1 MPWLRNRY
9 FIFIV
14 VFLGFVLDRFFKILI
29 LEREGFF
36 VIKDFLKINFYPNW
50 GIALSLPVS
59 RFIVYPLIALILLIV
74 FFFLYINYKKRNYF
88 LIWGLS
94 LIFVGAVSN
103 LIDRIHYGY
112 VVDYINFIGFFPVFN
127 LADMMIIVGSGLIL
141 IKGLII
147 KQKGKSEK

>member
-1 MPWLRNRY
+1 MSNAMPTLKEIRNAH
-9 FIFIV
+9 
-14 VFLGFVLDRFFKILI
+14 GWK
-29 LEREGFF
+29 REYE
-36 VIKDFLKINFYPNW
+36 KY
-50 GIALSLPVS
+50 LPVS

-74 FFFLYINYKKRNYF
+74 FFFLYNNYKKRNYF